1 MGQVFATKADVLPPQ
16 YPRVLR
22 NAFDACPPAA
32 FSTVRR
38 TLERELGAPVEMLF
52 AHIDPQPL
60 ATATIAQVHAATLHD
75 GTRVAVKVQHDGMEG
90 VMRSDLLNMLRVS
103 EFLQWAQ
110 FDLNFDQVSIIRE
123 YQVQV
128 PLEFDFHRERRL
140 LQSIGTEI
148 EASTQGR
155 VTSPRPVERLCS
167 RRVLTMHFMDGVS
180 FSALQ
185 RSMDAAG
192 QLAKPVAG
200 TSPGE
205 MTAMVT
211 DLLKS
216 FGHQIFSLGVFHSDP
231 HPGNIIRRPDGSVG
245 LLDFGECK
253 ELGDRERLL
262 FARLTIA
269 LAQRHPAAALPLL
282 SECGLVIDGA
292 TPEFAMVVAYI
303 VFDTRM
309 DMKEAH
315 MSPLDA
321 DADDMRAVKLRTLPP
336 ELFMIVRV
344 VTLVRGI
351 LSLFKCDVSASQVW
365 EPFARAALQRAGI
378 PPPPPPS
385 PLLQKAGKAASGGS
399 AGRDQASATDE
410 GQEVGGIYE
419 RMYRLAEWMQKH
431 GLPHDRKALTPFAMA
446 GVTTV
451 AEIAAADPGRLA
463 AACKKLSA
471 QQRDTC
477 VALAKEETAAAAAAA
492 AAIAAASPRLNG
504 SGGPRA
510 AANGAAHFAG
520 VVKAAQAQKG
530 KSSGGGGFKALVAK
544 LRA

>member
-22 NAFDACPPAA
+22 NAFDACPPAP

-38 TLERELGAPVEMLF
+38 TLERELGAPLERLF
-52 AHIDPQPL
+52 ASIDPQPL
-60 ATATIAQVHAATLHD
+60 ATATIAQVHAATLQD
-75 GTRVAVKVQHDGMEG
+75 GTRVAVKVQHDGMER

-128 PLEFDFHRERRL
+128 PLEFDFCRERRL
-140 LQSIGTEI
+140 LQAIGTEI
-148 EASTQGR
+148 EKSTGGR

-167 RRVLTMHFMDGVS
+167 RRVLTMEFMDGVS

-185 RSMDAAG
+185 RSLDATHE
-192 QLAKPVAG
+192 QLKPLAG
-200 TSPGE
+200 TSPAE
-205 MTAMVT
+205 MAAMVT
-211 DLLKS
+211 ELLKS
-216 FGHQIFSLGVFHSDP
+216 FGHQIFGLGVFHSDP

-321 DADDMRAVKLRTLPP
+321 DADDMRAVKLKTLPP

-344 VTLVRGI
+344 VTLIRGMLAI
-351 LSLFKCDVSASQVW
+351 FKCDVSASQVW
-365 EPFARAALQRAGI
+365 EPYARAALQRAGI
-378 PPPPPPS
+378 PPPPAPP
-385 PLLQKAGKAASGGS
+385 PKLQLTAGKAA
-399 AGRDQASATDE
+399 AGTSVGRAQASATDE

-431 GLPHDRKALTPFAMA
+431 ELPHDRKALTPFAMA

-451 AEIAAADPGRLA
+451 AEIAAADPTRLA
-463 AACKKLSA
+463 AACKKLTA

-477 VALAKEETAAAAAAA
+477 VALAKAETAAAAAAA
-492 AAIAAASPRLNG
+492 AAIAAAAAPKLNG
-504 SGGPRA
+504 SH

-530 KSSGGGGFKALVAK
+530 KSSGGGGFKALVAR

>member
-1 MGQVFATKADVLPPQ
+1 VGQVFATKADVLPPQ

-32 FSTVRR
+32 FSTVKR
-38 TLERELGAPVEMLF
+38 TLERELGAPVETLF

-60 ATATIAQVHAATLHD
+60 ATATIAQVHAAQLHD
-75 GTRVAVKVQHDGMEG
+75 GTRVAVKVQHDGMER

-128 PLEFDFHRERRL
+128 PLEFDFCRERRL
-140 LQSIGTEI
+140 LTAIGTEI
-148 EASTQGR
+148 EANTQGR

-167 RRVLTMHFMDGVS
+167 RRVLTMQFMDGVS

-185 RSMDAAG
+185 RSMDATHE
-192 QLAKPVAG
+192 QLKPAAG

-211 DLLKS
+211 DLLRS
-216 FGHQIFSLGVFHSDP
+216 FGHQIFTLGVFHSDP

-321 DADDMRAVKLRTLPP
+321 DADDMRAVKLKTLPP

-344 VTLVRGI
+344 ATLIRGMLAI
-351 LSLFKCDVSASQVW
+351 FKCDVSASQVW
-365 EPFARAALQRAGI
+365 EPYARAALQRAGI
-378 PPPPPPS
+378 PPPPPP
-385 PLLQKAGKAASGGS
+385 PPKLQLAAGKAAAGS
-399 AGRDQASATDE
+399 SVGRAQASATDE

-431 GLPHDRKALTPFAMA
+431 ELPHDRKALTPFAMA

-451 AEIAAADPGRLA
+451 AEIAAADPTRLA
-463 AACKKLSA
+463 AACKKLTA

-477 VALAKEETAAAAAAA
+477 VALAKAETAAAAAAA
-492 AAIAAASPRLNG
+492 AASAIAAASKLD
-504 SGGPRA
+504 GPR
-510 AANGAAHFAG
+510 AANGAARFAG

-530 KSSGGGGFKALVAK
+530 KSSGGGFKGLVAR